1 VRAPDAAARQTAP
14 RKNILNLSAPGRVVR
29 PWGKFGFL
37 KGERAMPIK
46 QRITPFLWFD
56 GQAEEAANFYVS
68 IFPNSKVCATSRYGE
83 AGPGPKGSV
92 MTVAFDLDGLSFTA
106 LNGGPMFRFTEAI
119 SLVVHCETQAEVDHY
134 WDKLSAGGQQ
144 VQCGWLKDKYGLSWQ
159 IVPDALIELVQ
170 DKDPAKSQRVM
181 AAMMQ
186 MKKID
191 IAGLKAAYAAA

>member
-1 VRAPDAAARQTAP
+1 
-14 RKNILNLSAPGRVVR
+14 
-29 PWGKFGFL
+29 
-37 KGERAMPIK
+37 MPIK

-68 IFPNSKVCATSRYGE
+68 IFPNSKVSSTSRYGE

-92 MTVAFDLDGLSFTA
+92 MTIAFDLDGLSFTA
-106 LNGGPMFRFTEAI
+106 LNGGPMFKFTEAI

-159 IVPDALIELVQ
+159 IVPNALIELVQ

-191 IAGLKAAYAAA
+191 IAGLKAAYAAP